1 MYVFDHFAE
10 MNCTFRIESDAMKLH
25 YTLFVFA
32 IIVIGG
38 LFIILN
44 PLAVS
49 AENSKDH
56 FVEQPQISALVT
68 MAIPPYK
75 W

>member
-1 MYVFDHFAE
+1 
-10 MNCTFRIESDAMKLH
+10 MKLH

-32 IIVIGG
+32 ITVIGG

-49 AENSKDH
+49 AENSKAH

>member
-1 MYVFDHFAE
+1 
-10 MNCTFRIESDAMKLH
+10 MKLL
-25 YTLFVFA
+25 YTLLVCA
-32 IIVIGG
+32 ITAMGG
-38 LFIILN
+38 LFIALN

-49 AENSKDH
+49 AENSEEH

>member
-1 MYVFDHFAE
+1 
-10 MNCTFRIESDAMKLH
+10 MKLH

-32 IIVIGG
+32 ITVIGG

-56 FVEQPQISALVT
+56 FVGQPQISTLVT